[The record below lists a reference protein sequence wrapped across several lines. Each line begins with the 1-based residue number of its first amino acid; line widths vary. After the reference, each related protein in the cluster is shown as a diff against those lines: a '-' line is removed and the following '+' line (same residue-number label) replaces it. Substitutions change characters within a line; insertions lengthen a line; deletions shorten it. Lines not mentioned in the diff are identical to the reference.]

1 MCKVTAFHTELSRA
15 GWAVCEAINCVL
27 SGDYC
32 VAVWGGTP
40 LSIGGEL
47 LGVFSVLAC
56 KKLNQLW
63 VFYQLNVGM
72 IEFISTFLLHT
83 INVHDPA
90 LLELCN
96 DVVHRAISAKVMTAP
111 QSKPLRLGFTA
122 DETCEWLHFN
132 YVILRS

>member
-1 MCKVTAFHTELSRA
+1 MCKVPAFHTELSRA
-15 GWAVCEAINCVL
+15 GWAVCEAIYCVL

-63 VFYQLNVGM
+63 VLYLRNVGLM
-72 IEFISTFLLHT
+72 EFISTFLLHT
-83 INVHDPA
+83 VNVHDPA
-90 LLELCN
+90 LLQLCN
-96 DVVHRAISAKVMTAP
+96 DVVHRAISAKVMIAP
-111 QSKPLRLGFTA
+111 QSKPLRLCFTA
-122 DETCEWLHFN
+122 DETCKWLHFN
-132 YVILRS
+132 YVS